1 MSAQAPQKPVTK
13 TIKGHT
19 QTIARQILSEPLEVL
34 KTASDQLAGQENIEQ
49 ATENL
54 DVQQNQS
61 QSKSQEE
68 ILEKKRKDQSQIQAF
83 QNELQEIKYLQDQ
96 REQER
101 RELRLQEEKLKKQ
114 KEAQQKQNNPFLEQI
129 GKVKRGLLG
138 GAGKMLGIKRKQR
151 STELVKT
158 PSN

>member
-1 MSAQAPQKPVTK
+1 MAS
-13 TIKGHT
+13 H
-19 QTIARQILSEPLEVL
+19 ILSEPFEIL

-49 ATENL
+49 APEISG
-54 DVQQNQS
+54 VQHSQS
-61 QSKSQEE
+61 QSISQEE
-68 ILEKKRKDQSQIQAF
+68 ILGKRRKEQSQIQAF

-96 REQER
+96 RERER
-101 RELRLQEEKLKKQ
+101 QELRLQEEELKKQ
-114 KEAQQKQNNPFLEQI
+114 KAAQQKQNNPFLEQV